1 MSSVLGIGWSFELW
15 DEQSSPKS
23 RLCYHPCSASFDT
36 VRTLRSAAF
45 ALFCLALLTTV
56 VMPAVRAQRI
66 TPDERRARDVRSL
79 AQQKINPRVLT
90 AIYQRRGDARAR
102 YLPASG
108 PRIQVDRHG
117 RALVDV
123 RAPVRPELEK
133 KFKALGG
140 ILVTTSKQYDSIQ
153 GWVPLQ
159 TLERLAADP
168 SVRAIEPG
176 Q

>member
-1 MSSVLGIGWSFELW
+1 M
-15 DEQSSPKS
+15 
-23 RLCYHPCSASFDT
+23 RT
-36 VRTLRSAAF
+36 VRSVTF
-45 ALFCLALLTTV
+45 ALFCLVLMAAI
-56 VMPAVRAQRI
+56 VMPAVRAQRNA
-66 TPDERRARDVRSL
+66 PAERRVRDARTL

-90 AIYQRRGDARAR
+90 AIYHRRGDARGKS
-102 YLPASG
+102 LPATAA
-108 PRIQVDRHG
+108 RVHVDRHG

-123 RAPVRPELEK
+123 RAPVRPELRK

-140 ILVTTSKQYDSIQ
+140 IVVSTSRTYDSIV
-153 GWVPLQ
+153 GWMPLQ